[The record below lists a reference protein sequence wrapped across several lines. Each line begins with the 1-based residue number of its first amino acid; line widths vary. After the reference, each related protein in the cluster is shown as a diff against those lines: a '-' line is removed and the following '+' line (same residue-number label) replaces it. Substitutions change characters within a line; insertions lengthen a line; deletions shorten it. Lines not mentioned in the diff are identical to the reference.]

1 MVTGQEISS
10 NFALKSKKAKV
21 ENLFWERGTLEDLFF
36 SATEAIVFFCISL
49 SNSYPNKW
57 FFHVSEQQ

>member
-1 MVTGQEISS
+1 MVIGQEISS

-21 ENLFWERGTLEDLFF
+21 GNLFWERGTWKDLFF
-36 SATEAIVFFCISL
+36 SETEAIVFFCVSL

-57 FFHVSEQQ
+57 FFHVFEQY